1 MTPRTK
7 TRILPFLAPLALLAA
22 ACGHPK
28 AATDAPRSSSDT
40 GHSEVV
46 RYCSGKESATEALAS
61 VGSGC
66 DKSGLSLATQ
76 LYEAGVRI
84 GVAQG
89 TQRIHGAAMRTAAEQ
104 FATADVAAKI
114 AEKTRKADEQAATDA
129 DAEMSRVVEKRTAGS
144 CLTPPAARAIV
155 GKGAACGMAA
165 YETDEY
171 SAEYARAFGYVCEH
185 ILSQQEC
192 LRRAES
198 EYARM
203 PRSPAGG
210 DGGAY

>member
-1 MTPRTK
+1 MTPTTK
-7 TRILPFLAPLALLAA
+7 TRTLPFLAHLALLAA

-28 AATDAPRSSSDT
+28 AAPEAPRSSSAT
-40 GHSEVV
+40 GHEEVV
-46 RYCSGKESATEALAS
+46 RYCGGKQSGTEAIAS
-61 VGSGC
+61 AGPGC
-66 DKSGLSLATQ
+66 DKSGQSLAAQ

-89 TQRIHGAAMRTAAEQ
+89 TQRVHGEAMRTAGEQ
-104 FATADVAAKI
+104 FATPDVAAKI
-114 AEKTRKADEQAATDA
+114 AEKTRKADEQAASDA
-129 DAEMSRVVEKRTAGS
+129 DAEMSRVVEKLATGS
-144 CLTPPAARAIV
+144 CLAAPAARAILE
-155 GKGAACGMAA
+155 KGAACGQAA

-171 SAEYARAFGYVCEH
+171 SAEYARAYGYVCEH
-185 ILSQQEC
+185 ILSQADC

-203 PRSPAGG
+203 PRSPQG

>member
-1 MTPRTK
+1 MTPRTRTK
-7 TRILPFLAPLALLAA
+7 FLIVASLVG
-22 ACGHPK
+22 ACSHPK
-28 AATDAPRSSSDT
+28 QTTDAARSPT
-40 GHSEVV
+40 AAGHEEVV
-46 RYCSGKESATEALAS
+46 RYCAGKDSAAEAIAS
-61 VGSGC
+61 VGPGC
-66 DKSGLSLATQ
+66 DKSGQALATQ

-84 GVAQG
+84 GVVRG
-89 TQRIHGAAMRTAAEQ
+89 TQRVHGMAMRTAGEQ

-114 AEKTRKADEQAATDA
+114 AEKTRQADAQAATDA
-129 DAEMSRVVEKRTAGS
+129 DAETSRVVDKLVAGS
-144 CLTPPAARAIV
+144 CLTAPAARAIV
-155 GKGAACGMAA
+155 EKGAACGMVA

-171 SAEYARAFGYVCEH
+171 SAEYARAYGYVCEH